1 MLKIGD
7 MLTLEPLA
15 GGEERYKG
23 KILEIKER
31 YIHIGYPID
40 EKTGKTVFLLDG
52 MQFKASLVGQDD
64 CLYLFETEVTGK
76 VRQPVPMLVLAYPDA
91 DKLVRIQRR
100 RYVRVK
106 ANADVAIHPL
116 HQEFAPFTTMTT
128 DISAGG
134 AAVVL
139 PPQYHRQ
146 LLSGMVVETWL
157 VLAMRSGEYH
167 YLNVKAKIVRTF
179 QSENGVYK
187 ASLQFLDVAPQDR
200 VRLIRY
206 SFERQL
212 EAKRVENTVN
222 KQGESVE

>member
-7 MLTLEPLA
+7 MLTLEPLD
-15 GGEERYKG
+15 GGKEKYKG
-23 KILEIKER
+23 KVMEIGDHH
-31 YIHIGYPID
+31 IHIGYPVD
-40 EKTGKTVFLLDG
+40 EKAGKTVFFLNG
-52 MQFKASLVGQDD
+52 MRLKASFVGQDG

-76 VRQPVPMLVLAYPDA
+76 LRRPVPMIVLAYPSA

-106 ANADVAIHPL
+106 VNADVAIHPF
-116 HQEFAPFTTMTT
+116 HQEFAPFATMTT

-139 PPQYHRQ
+139 PPSYHQQ
-146 LLSGMVVETWL
+146 LLPGMVVETWL

-167 YLNVKAKIVRTF
+167 YLKLKAKIIRIF
-179 QSENGVYK
+179 QDANGVYK

-212 EAKRVENTVN
+212 EAKKAENIVN
-222 KQGESVE
+222 KWEESVE